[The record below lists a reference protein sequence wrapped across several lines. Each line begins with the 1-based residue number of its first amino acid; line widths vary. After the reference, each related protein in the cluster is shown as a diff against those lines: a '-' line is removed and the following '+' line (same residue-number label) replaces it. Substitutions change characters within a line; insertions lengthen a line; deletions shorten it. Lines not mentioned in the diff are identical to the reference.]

1 MNRPYTG
8 SRTET
13 ETNTPSTCRTGERSP
28 ARLREGA
35 AAARSSWAIRIP
47 RSLVRD
53 LPEAKG
59 VRGGQ
64 PEKSLQDAAGD
75 RRRRGGP
82 VAALLHH
89 HDHDVLGMVGG
100 GHGGEPRI
108 RLLAGHVGRPRLAGH
123 RKPGPGEADAG

>member
-8 SRTET
+8 SRTEA
-13 ETNTPSTCRTGERSP
+13 EASTPSTCRTGERS
-28 ARLREGA
+28 AAGLLAGA

-53 LPEAKG
+53 LPQAQG

-64 PEKSLQDAAGD
+64 PEQSLQDAASD

-82 VAALLHH
+82 MAALLNH
-89 HDHDVLGMVGG
+89 HDHDVLRIVGW
-100 GHGGEPRI
+100 GHRGEPR
-108 RLLAGHVGRPRLAGH
+108 VGD
-123 RKPGPGEADAG
+123 RK